1 MTSDTIPT
9 VGTRLKQDIAVL
21 PQLTVRWAAIFLVVT
36 SDVVRSSAG
45 LNFIVQLEN
54 KKEEEIMKPSL
65 LFLH

>member
-1 MTSDTIPT
+1 MTSDTIPA

-54 KKEEEIMKPSL
+54 KKEEEIMKP
-65 LFLH
+65 